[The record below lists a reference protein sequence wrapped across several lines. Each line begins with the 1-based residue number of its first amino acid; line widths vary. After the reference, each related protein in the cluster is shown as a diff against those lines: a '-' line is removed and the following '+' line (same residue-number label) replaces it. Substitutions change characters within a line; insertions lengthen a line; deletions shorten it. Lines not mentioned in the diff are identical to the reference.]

1 MKVWT
6 DKLPLDITTFSSATP
21 ENIPTIPID
30 TYNAIIH
37 LAWIPSFVDMIQPY
51 RESPDIAPNT
61 IQRVTMPA
69 SVTDVSVQV
78 DEDTDHPGDGWMTYD
93 YANPNNYQLIFVNEQ
108 GQAKVARYIK
118 YVSVRDGMAVQGCCK
133 KGDPVYGMALHA
145 HAHPSPNF
153 TGPGIKDTDLAIFH
167 PSSVNCHLVDNTL
180 IRLTDTG
187 VVADVHTYRMQLTTK
202 QNIKRQM
209 LELDAKEHEADG
221 KQLLCERYLTHARAR
236 SRLQNHLLR
245 NRPPSPPSNFI
256 PCIHAAQGPPE
267 SEWTPGEGR
276 DSLECHAV
284 PKQRIRSLPGQ
295 KQKRSHSATPFP
307 YCLKCNEDSP
317 NHYEDDCPL
326 WKVCHWCLT
335 TDHAH
340 NDCATPHHQCTF
352 TRCIV
357 PSWHP
362 YAGKFCPTF
371 FQDYSYAIHCME
383 FDADIEDNMAK

>member
-6 DKLPLDITTFSSATP
+6 DELLPDITTFSTATP

-30 TYNAIIH
+30 NYNAIVH

-51 RESPDIAPNT
+51 RESPDLAPNP
-61 IQRVTMPA
+61 IQRVVSP

-78 DEDTDHPGDGWMTYD
+78 DEDADHPGDGWMTYD
-93 YANPNNYQLIFVNEQ
+93 YANPNHYQLIFVNEQ
-108 GQAKVARYIK
+108 GQAEVARYIK
-118 YVSVRDGMAVQGCCK
+118 YASVRDGMAVQGCRK

-145 HAHPSPNF
+145 RAYPHPNL
-153 TGPGIKDTDLAIFH
+153 TGPGIKDNDLQIFH
-167 PSSVNCHLVDNTL
+167 PSSVNRHLVDDAL
-180 IRLTDTG
+180 IRLTDAG
-187 VVADVHTYRMQLTTK
+187 VVADVHTYRAQLTTK
-202 QNIKRQM
+202 QNIKRQR
-209 LELDAKEHEADG
+209 LELDAKEREADG

-245 NRPPSPPSNFI
+245 DRPPSPPSNFV
-256 PCIHAAQGPPE
+256 PRIHTAQGPPE
-267 SEWTPGEGR
+267 SEWVSEDGR
-276 DSLECHAV
+276 DSLECRAV
-284 PKQRIRSLPGQ
+284 PKRRIRNLPTH
-295 KQKRSHSATPFP
+295 KRKRSRSPTPFP
-307 YCLKCNEDSP
+307 YCLKCNEESP

-352 TRCIV
+352 TRCIM

-362 YAGKFCPTF
+362 CAGEYCPTS
-371 FQDYSYAIHCME
+371 FQDYSYAMRCAE
-383 FDADIEDNMAK
+383 FDADIEDNMTE